1 MFKCVQEFK
10 FLLILFLASLGR
22 GDRIIIIYVCL
33 VFPPSYA
40 THVLQVTTLE
50 LNIVQCLQDFN
61 VKKSYIPP

>member
-1 MFKCVQEFK
+1 MCARIQVFMNPIFS
-10 FLLILFLASLGR
+10 LLGAGGSYYYYLCMPS
-22 GDRIIIIYVCL
+22 VS
-33 VFPPSYA
+33 PSYA